1 MRTFM
6 STICSIVCRGCL
18 ILTFVVIQGV
28 WSPLCAQEDEQEPV
42 YTVVKQMPK
51 FQDGD
56 LNTFRNWVQRELHH
70 PTNADGKQIT
80 GRVICNFIVEKD
92 GSVGDVGVLQSP
104 DSLLALETV
113 RVVRSSPKWEPGIQ
127 KDRPVRVRLTIPVEF
142 RENRKSSLVI
152 NLK

>member
-1 MRTFM
+1 MKTFM
-6 STICSIVCRGCL
+6 STICSIIYRGCL

-42 YTVVKQMPK
+42 YTVVKQMPM
-51 FQDGD
+51 FQGGD
-56 LNTFRNWVQRELHH
+56 LNAFRNWVQGELHH

-104 DSLLALETV
+104 DSLLTLEAV
-113 RVVRSSPKWEPGIQ
+113 RVVRSSPKWEPGKL
-127 KDRPVRVRLTIPVEF
+127 KDQPVHVRYTLPVDF
-142 RENRKSSLVI
+142 RQNNNTSD
-152 NLK
+152 N

>member
-1 MRTFM
+1 MKTFM
-6 STICSIVCRGCL
+6 STICSIIYRGCL

-42 YTVVKQMPK
+42 YTVVKQMPM
-51 FQDGD
+51 FQGGD
-56 LNTFRNWVQRELHH
+56 LNTFRNWVQGELHH

-104 DSLLALETV
+104 DSLLTLETV

-127 KDRPVRVRLTIPVEF
+127 KDRPVRVCLTIPVEF
-142 RENRKSSLVI
+142 RENRK
-152 NLK
+152 